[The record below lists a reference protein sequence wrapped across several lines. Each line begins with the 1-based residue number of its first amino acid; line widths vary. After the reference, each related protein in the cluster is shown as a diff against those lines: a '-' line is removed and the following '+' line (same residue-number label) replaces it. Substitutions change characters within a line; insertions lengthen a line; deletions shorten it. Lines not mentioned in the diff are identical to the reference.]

1 MKVCLAVIIALCFA
15 SGCRY
20 GRVTIDRNYTFSIEG
35 GSTEHEYMAKWF
47 DGSNTTSNF
56 CIRAGIYKD
65 WIGCYVINMTS
76 QCMIV
81 HRGIYDLPY
90 AIKYRDSND
99 VGHYSTL
106 DPYFEYT
113 LSSIE
118 ILEPA
123 RNIGIT
129 ISPYCSLMYK
139 IPIPKDCVRILAA
152 SVAIEYVTFSEMQ
165 QCKDTGDLA
174 NRFQKNAK
182 YVLVEFFDKVE
193 IDAELVRE

>member
-1 MKVCLAVIIALCFA
+1 MRVCLAVMMALCFVC
-15 SGCRY
+15 GCQYR
-20 GRVTIDRNYTFSIEG
+20 RVTIDRNYTFSIES

-47 DGSNTTSNF
+47 DGSNATSNF

-65 WIGCYVINMTS
+65 WICCYVINLTS
-76 QCMIV
+76 QSMVV
-81 HRGIYDLPY
+81 HRGIADLPY

-99 VGHYSTL
+99 VSHYSIL
-106 DPYFEYT
+106 DTYFEYT

-139 IPIPKDCVRILAA
+139 IPIPKDCARILAV

-165 QCKDTGDLA
+165 QCKDVGDFENL
-174 NRFQKNAK
+174 FSKNIK
-182 YVLVEFFDKVE
+182 YVPVEFFDNVE
-193 IDAELVRE
+193 MDAELVR

>member
-1 MKVCLAVIIALCFA
+1 MKVCLAVMMALCLVC
-15 SGCRY
+15 GCRY

-65 WIGCYVINMTS
+65 WICCYVINLTS
-76 QCMIV
+76 QSMVV
-81 HRGIYDLPY
+81 HRGIADLPY

-99 VGHYSTL
+99 TSHYSTL
-106 DPYFEYT
+106 DTYFEYT

-139 IPIPKDCVRILAA
+139 IPIPKDCARILAV

-165 QCKDTGDLA
+165 QCKNVGDFESLF
-174 NRFQKNAK
+174 NKNIK
-182 YVLVEFFDKVE
+182 YVPVEFFDNVE
-193 IDAELVRE
+193 MDAELVR

>member
-1 MKVCLAVIIALCFA
+1 MRVCLAVMMALCFVC
-15 SGCRY
+15 GCQYR
-20 GRVTIDRNYTFSIEG
+20 RVTIDRNYTFSIES

-56 CIRAGIYKD
+56 CIRAGICKD
-65 WIGCYVINMTS
+65 WICCYVINLTS

-81 HRGIYDLPY
+81 HRGIDDLPY

-99 VGHYSTL
+99 VSHYSNL

-139 IPIPKDCVRILAA
+139 IPIPKDCARILAV

-165 QCKDTGDLA
+165 QCKDVGDFENL
-174 NRFQKNAK
+174 FSKNIK
-182 YVLVEFFDKVE
+182 YVPVEFFDNVE
-193 IDAELVRE
+193 MDAELVR

>member
-1 MKVCLAVIIALCFA
+1 MKVCLAVMMALCLVC
-15 SGCRY
+15 GCRY

-65 WIGCYVINMTS
+65 WICCYVINMTS
-76 QCMIV
+76 QYMIV
-81 HRGIYDLPY
+81 HRGIADLPY
-90 AIKYRDSND
+90 AIKYCDSKD
-99 VGHYSTL
+99 MSHYSTL
-106 DPYFEYT
+106 RPYFEYT

-139 IPIPKDCVRILAA
+139 IPIPKDCARILAV

-165 QCKDTGDLA
+165 QCKNVGDFESLF
-174 NRFQKNAK
+174 NKNIK
-182 YVLVEFFDKVE
+182 YVPVEFFDNVE
-193 IDAELVRE
+193 MDAELVR

>member
-1 MKVCLAVIIALCFA
+1 MKVCLAVMMALWLVC
-15 SGCRY
+15 GWRY

-65 WIGCYVINMTS
+65 WICCYVINLTS

-81 HRGIYDLPY
+81 HRGIDDLPY
-90 AIKYRDSND
+90 AIKYRDSNN
-99 VGHYSTL
+99 VSHYSNL

-139 IPIPKDCVRILAA
+139 IPIPKDCARILAV

-165 QCKDTGDLA
+165 QCKDVWDFERLFG
-174 NRFQKNAK
+174 KNIK
-182 YVLVEFFDKVE
+182 YVPVEFFDKVE
-193 IDAELVRE
+193 IDPELVR

>member
-1 MKVCLAVIIALCFA
+1 ME
-15 SGCRY
+15 S
-20 GRVTIDRNYTFSIEG
+20 

-56 CIRAGIYKD
+56 CIRAGIYKG
-65 WIGCYVINMTS
+65 WICCYVINLTS

-81 HRGIYDLPY
+81 HRGIDDLPY

-99 VGHYSTL
+99 VSHYSTL
-106 DPYFEYT
+106 DPYFEFR

-129 ISPYCSLMYK
+129 ISPYCSLMCK
-139 IPIPKDCVRILAA
+139 IPIPKDCARILAV
-152 SVAIEYVTFSEMQ
+152 SVGVEYVTFAEMQ
-165 QCKDTGDLA
+165 QCKDVGEFESLF
-174 NRFQKNAK
+174 RKNIK
-182 YVLVEFFDKVE
+182 YVPVKFFDKLE
-193 IDAELVRE
+193 IGSEFVR